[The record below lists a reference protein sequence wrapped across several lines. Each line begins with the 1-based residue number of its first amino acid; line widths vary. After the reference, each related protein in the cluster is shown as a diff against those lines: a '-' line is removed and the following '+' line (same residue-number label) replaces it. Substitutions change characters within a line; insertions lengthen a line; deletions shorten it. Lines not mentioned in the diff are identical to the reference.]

1 MSELLVFIILFA
13 LHAAAISFV
22 FAMLFI
28 YDFRRWWLRAITV
41 VFGLAALAL
50 PLKLATDTL
59 GYPDPWPASGR
70 YDVLGWDVDETGGA
84 LFLFVMP
91 PDATAPHHLR
101 LPFDLGL
108 ALKLQKAQEQIGI
121 YKQITVDIFDET
133 AEDGPGYALTIER
146 VFPDDEEDDV
156 QEDDHAGETV
166 R

>member
-1 MSELLVFIILFA
+1 MSDLLVFIILFA
-13 LHAAAISFV
+13 LQAAAISFL
-22 FAMLFI
+22 FAMLYI
-28 YDFRRWWLRAITV
+28 YDFKRWWLRAITV

-59 GYPDPWPASGR
+59 GYPDPWPAPGQ

-91 PDATAPHHLR
+91 PDTTAPHHLR

-133 AEDGPGYALTIER
+133 IEDGPRYALTIER
-146 VFPDDEEDDV
+146 VFSDDEKDDD
-156 QEDDHAGETV
+156 QDDAQAGESV